1 MRTVPKAGAGENA
14 LPTELLVATNN
25 NTGSLLRF
33 CAGYG
38 VAVVRAR
45 AVARI

>member
-25 NTGSLLRF
+25 NSLLRF